1 MNRLHKENEK
11 NNIGKPKINISN
23 TYLIILYDFI
33 ILVAVGIVFFVF
45 CGKSEHSEFT
55 DMLLLSLAYCG
66 IIFLYRYLF
75 KIYNQVWRYG
85 DIRSYIRL
93 LMSDGFAYLTF
104 FLLQLLHLIP
114 WTSFSRSVSNAC
126 VALLCTLAIRL
137 FYAYAYK
144 CCKKHTPL
152 GNMLNRIV
160 KIVSFGR
167 VELND
172 DVNYSR
178 ISVAIVGAG
187 QVGVM
192 LAQELLA
199 GKYSSLEP
207 KFFVDTDKEKI
218 GRQIIGLPVFDEKS
232 VSQNLVDKYSIR
244 EFILALPQIS
254 VEKKKELYEL
264 YKKYGCK
271 VRIYDYPIIESASVK
286 RRLRDFDIDDLMPR
300 AEIDFSNENA
310 IKCYSGKVVLVTGGG
325 GSIGS
330 ELCRQL
336 AIARPKQIVI
346 LDIYENGAYDLQQ
359 ELIAAYKGKIDIKI
373 EILSVC
379 NRAALER
386 VFESYHPNV
395 VINAAA
401 HKHVPLMEHNC
412 LEAIE
417 NNIFGTLNT
426 VELSEK
432 YNVERYV
439 MVSTDKAVNPTNV
452 MGATKRMCEM
462 IVLCHSKMSPSTK
475 FSATR
480 FGNVL
485 GSAGSVVPLFKKQI
499 ANGGPVTVTDKRI
512 VRYFMTIPEASRLV
526 LQSGAMAE
534 NGELFV
540 LDMGKPVKILTLA
553 ENMISLCG
561 YEPYKDIDIVETGLR
576 PGEKLYEELLI
587 KSESTYKTENELIF
601 IEHDNPI
608 SRDELT
614 FKLNILRDALN
625 SGDEKIA
632 KEALKKVV
640 PTYKDPDEV
649 NLNVKLPE

>member
-1 MNRLHKENEK
+1 MNRLSKKNEE
-11 NNIGKPKINISN
+11 NNIKRPRINSSN
-23 TYLIILYDFI
+23 TYLIIFYDFI
-33 ILVAVGIVFFVF
+33 ILAVVGIVFFVF
-45 CGKSEHSEFT
+45 CGKSEQSELS
-55 DMLLLSLAYCG
+55 DMLLLSFAYCG
-66 IIFLYRYLF
+66 ITFLYRFFF

-85 DIRSYIRL
+85 DVRSYIRL
-93 LMSDGFAYLTF
+93 LISDGFAYLTF

-137 FYAYAYK
+137 FYGYAYK
-144 CCKKHTPL
+144 CCKKHTPI
-152 GNMLNRIV
+152 GNILNRIV
-160 KIVSFGR
+160 KIVSLGR

-172 DVNYSR
+172 DVNSSR
-178 ISVAIVGAG
+178 VNVAIVGAG

-218 GRQIIGLPVFDEKS
+218 GRQILGLSVFDEKS
-232 VSQNLVDKYSIR
+232 VSRDLVDKYSIS

-254 VEKKKELYEL
+254 VEKKKKLYEL
-264 YKKYGCK
+264 YKNYGCK
-271 VRIYDYPIIESASVK
+271 VRIYDYPIIESAGVK
-286 RRLRDFDIDDLMPR
+286 RRLRDFDIEDLMPR
-300 AEIDFSNENA
+300 AEIDFSDEN
-310 IKCYSGKVVLVTGGG
+310 IIECYSGKVVLVTGGG

-336 AIARPKQIVI
+336 ATAKPKQIII

-359 ELIAAYKGKIDIKI
+359 ELIALYKGKIDIRV

-379 NRAALER
+379 NWVALER
-386 VFESYHPNV
+386 VFQSYHPDV
-395 VINAAA
+395 VVNAAA

-462 IVLCHSKMSPSTK
+462 IVLCHSKISSNTK

-499 ANGGPVTVTDKRI
+499 INGGPVTVTDKRI
-512 VRYFMTIPEASRLV
+512 IRYFMTIPEASRLV
-526 LQSGAMAE
+526 LQSGAMAKS
-534 NGELFV
+534 GELFV

-601 IEHDNPI
+601 VEHDNPI
-608 SRDELT
+608 SPDELT

-625 SGDEKIA
+625 SGDEKNA
-632 KEALKKVV
+632 KDALKKVV

-649 NLNVKLPE
+649 NANVKLPK

>member
-1 MNRLHKENEK
+1 MNRLSKKNEE
-11 NNIGKPKINISN
+11 NNIKRPRINSSN
-23 TYLIILYDFI
+23 TYLIIFYDFI
-33 ILVAVGIVFFVF
+33 ILAVVGIAFFVF
-45 CGKSEHSEFT
+45 CGKSEQSELS
-55 DMLLLSLAYCG
+55 DMLLLSFAYCG
-66 IIFLYRYLF
+66 ITFLYRFFF

-93 LMSDGFAYLTF
+93 LVSDGFAYLTF

-114 WTSFSRSVSNAC
+114 LTSFSRSVSNAC

-137 FYAYAYK
+137 FYGYAYK
-144 CCKKHTPL
+144 CCKKHTPI
-152 GNMLNRIV
+152 GNILNRIV
-160 KIVSFGR
+160 KIVSLGR

-172 DVNYSR
+172 DVNSSR
-178 ISVAIVGAG
+178 VNVAIVGAG

-218 GRQIIGLPVFDEKS
+218 GRQILGLFVFDEKS
-232 VSQNLVDKYSIR
+232 VSRDLVDKYSIS
-244 EFILALPQIS
+244 EFIFALPQIS
-254 VEKKKELYEL
+254 VEKKKKLYEL
-264 YKKYGCK
+264 YKNYGCK
-271 VRIYDYPIIESASVK
+271 VRIYDYPIIESAGVK
-286 RRLRDFDIDDLMPR
+286 RRLRDFDIEDLMPR
-300 AEIDFSNENA
+300 AEIDFSDEN
-310 IKCYSGKVVLVTGGG
+310 IIECYSGKVVLVTGGG

-336 AIARPKQIVI
+336 ATAKPKQIII

-359 ELIAAYKGKIDIKI
+359 ELIALYKGKIDIRV

-379 NRAALER
+379 NRLALER
-386 VFESYHPNV
+386 VFESYRPDV
-395 VINAAA
+395 VVNAAA

-462 IVLCHSKMSPSTK
+462 IVLCHSKISSTTK

-499 ANGGPVTVTDKRI
+499 TNGGPVTVTDKRI
-512 VRYFMTIPEASRLV
+512 IRYFMTIPEASRLV
-526 LQSGAMAE
+526 LQSGAMAKS
-534 NGELFV
+534 GELFV

-601 IEHDNPI
+601 VEHDNPI
-608 SRDELT
+608 SPDELT
-614 FKLNILRDALN
+614 FKLNILREALN
-625 SGDEKIA
+625 SGDEKAA
-632 KEALKKVV
+632 KDALKKVV

-649 NLNVKLPE
+649 NANVKLPK